1 MSDTLY
7 LQIDQNVEVHH
18 PHVYLQDVAQLSC
31 SNSKV
36 LNRCRV
42 LPVANL
48 EPGKPGRYVFSVVDL
63 IELIQ
68 KKEENLDISALGE
81 ASFLVTYREEAVK
94 SKVWTWVKAVII
106 CLATFF
112 GTAFA
117 IMSFNNDVDLTTL
130 FGQIY
135 QQVTGAKSSGFTI
148 LEITYSI
155 GIGAG
160 VLFFFNH
167 FGSMKLTQD
176 PTPMQV
182 QMRVYEDDVNTT
194 IIEKVERGKEQ

>member
-1 MSDTLY
+1 M
-7 LQIDQNVEVHH
+7 
-18 PHVYLQDVAQLSC
+18 
-31 SNSKV
+31 
-36 LNRCRV
+36 
-42 LPVANL
+42 
-48 EPGKPGRYVFSVVDL
+48 
-63 IELIQ
+63 
-68 KKEENLDISALGE
+68 
-81 ASFLVTYREEAVK
+81 TYREEAVK

-106 CLATFF
+106 CMATFF

>member
-48 EPGKPGRYVFSVVDL
+48 EPGKPVRYVFSVVDL

-106 CLATFF
+106 CMATFF